1 MTGYGLSLTKQTLSF
16 IIFIDWNQALCIDSN
31 EIDRSFKDFLDKVKS
46 LLDLY
51 EPSKKF
57 QKTNKN
63 LGTTMY

>member
-1 MTGYGLSLTKQTLSF
+1 MTGYGLSLTKETLSF

-31 EIDRSFKDFLDKVKS
+31 EIDRSFKDFLDKVKL

-51 EPSKKF
+51 EPCKKI